1 MKGAILLIAVALLQL
16 SVAFPTNHLA
26 AKKNDFDEECPA
38 TIEIPR
44 WFCRDMESKVRPDW
58 LDTICKVFE
67 PNPEV
72 QQNIEINDRVC
83 LQPTEEARVR
93 FVQMLCNEGEL
104 TGMICAANADQVRE
118 VIRAECGPIRQN
130 LAMGYPPRGRR
141 DADSLDILFPPQ
153 GMQRGRHDTDSLDL
167 VLCSNLGNPDTL
179 EVVNMLCKSEQDK
192 NRLGRLSIVCSSSL
206 ENRQQQLRAICGGI
220 HVKRAK
226 MSVSSA
232 TPSPWATWARRAET
246 STTNSGGITHTYNK
260 EMCAVF
266 KGPNFLE
273 WLTSTCNNRE
283 EDIEDYGIQSSICNE
298 DNPVQVLLRGCPNSE
313 PRKRRKELAQARAM
327 DTIATIPDDICSH
340 VNSKGYLNFLDYVC
354 QDNNNMKPE
363 TYGIPKWICKTN
375 LTELPHRCN
384 TDKKGVGMP
393 SVLSMDNDTEDKMEM
408 TRIPD
413 WICDNLSQLGLSDF
427 IGSVCKT
434 NDRLQRPEDLCK
446 PSRETGPKIF
456 P

>member
-16 SVAFPTNHLA
+16 SVAFPTNRLA
-26 AKKNDFDEECPA
+26 AKKNGFDEECPA
-38 TIEIPR
+38 SIEIPR
-44 WFCRDMESKVRPDW
+44 WFCRDMDSKVRPDW

-72 QQNIEINDRVC
+72 QNIEIGDRVC

-104 TGMICAANADQVRE
+104 TGIICAANADQVRE

-130 LAMGYPPRGRR
+130 RAMGYPPRG
-141 DADSLDILFPPQ
+141 
-153 GMQRGRHDTDSLDL
+153 MQRRRRDTDSLDL
-167 VLCSNLGNPDTL
+167 VLCSNLGNPDAL

-206 ENRQQQLRAICGGI
+206 ENRQQQLRAICGGV
-220 HVKRAK
+220 H
-226 MSVSSA
+226 VSSA
-232 TPSPWATWARRAET
+232 APSPWATWTRRAKM
-246 STTNSGGITHTYNK
+246 STTNSGGPTHMYNK

-283 EDIEDYGIQSSICNE
+283 EDFEDYGIPSSICNE
-298 DNPVQVLLRGCPNSE
+298 DSPVQVLLRGCPNSE
-313 PRKRRKELAQARAM
+313 PRKRRKELLAQAWAM

-340 VNSKGYLNFLDYVC
+340 VKSKGYLNFLDYVC